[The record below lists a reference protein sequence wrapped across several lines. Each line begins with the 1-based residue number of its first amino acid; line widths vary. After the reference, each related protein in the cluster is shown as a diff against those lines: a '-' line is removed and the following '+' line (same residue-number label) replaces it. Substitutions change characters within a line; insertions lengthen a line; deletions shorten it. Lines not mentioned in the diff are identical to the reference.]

1 MQQSL
6 SLVLAALLLIL
17 PSIAS
22 AECVQ
27 IYRSSWITELCFG
40 RATVTATMSGK
51 QYAFCG
57 ISRGLFDAW
66 VSADSVG
73 KFYNQTIRGNYSC
86 R

>member
-1 MQQSL
+1 MPRII
-6 SLVLAALLLIL
+6 SLVFAALLLIL

-27 IYRSSWITELCFG
+27 IYRSSWISELCFG
-40 RATVTATMSGK
+40 GTKVTATMSGK
-51 QYAFCG
+51 RYEFCG

-66 VSADSVG
+66 ISAPSVG
-73 KFYNQTIRGNYSC
+73 KFYNQSIRGNYSC